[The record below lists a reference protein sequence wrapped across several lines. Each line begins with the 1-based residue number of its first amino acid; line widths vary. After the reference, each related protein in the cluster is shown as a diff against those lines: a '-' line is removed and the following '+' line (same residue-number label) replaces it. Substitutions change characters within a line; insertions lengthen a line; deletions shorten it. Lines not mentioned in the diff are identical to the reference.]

1 MTQPRRTAIRL
12 DPAELAQPRHAERAS
27 PVDLAGHLPPET
39 EVWQDPEP
47 PVPPEPPLPRLG
59 SLGWGVLGV
68 LGLGT
73 VQLAWWLVDRLGQGV
88 GLAWLWLPVL
98 ALVVIGAG
106 GRLFKEWRQLRRL
119 KRLARWRAE
128 APDGKANYLPAL
140 AKACGLADTEGY
152 ARWQSQCEPHH
163 SPAEQQALF
172 SQLVLGHADNLAR
185 QQIVRW
191 SSEAAVLVAISPLA
205 IVDMLLVLWRS
216 LRMLDAIADCY
227 GVSLGYWSRITLLRQ
242 ILRHAIYIGA
252 AEAVTEVGLD
262 WLGAELTARL
272 STRVAQ
278 GLGAGLL
285 CARLGIQAMS
295 LCRPLSFSPNER
307 PRLAQI
313 RLDLLQHLKRQ
324 LGNLFSKDQAS

>member
-1 MTQPRRTAIRL
+1 MTQTRRPAVSL
-12 DPAELAQPRHAERAS
+12 DPAALAPPTQPERAS
-27 PVDLAGHLPPET
+27 PVDLAGQLPPEAQA
-39 EVWQDPEP
+39 WQEPELP
-47 PVPPEPPLPRLG
+47 PVVEPPLPRLG
-59 SLGWGVLGV
+59 SLGWGLLGA

-73 VQLAWWLVDRLGQGV
+73 VQLGWWLVDRLGQGA

-98 ALVVIGAG
+98 ALVILGAG

-128 APDGKANYLPAL
+128 APDGEANYLPAL
-140 AKACGLADTEGY
+140 AKACGLAETEGFS
-152 ARWQSQCEPHH
+152 RWQAQCEPHH
-163 SPAEQQALF
+163 TQAEQQALF
-172 SQLVLGHADNLAR
+172 SQLVLGHADSLAR

-205 IVDMLLVLWRS
+205 LVDMLLVLWRS

-285 CARLGIQAMS
+285 CARLGIQAMT
-295 LCRPLSFSPNER
+295 LCRPLPFSPNER

-313 RLDLLQHLKRQ
+313 RLALLQHLKRQ
-324 LGNLFSKDQAS
+324 LGKLFSNDQPT